1 MAAAAWQGSQF
12 DVLRARI
19 PDFLC
24 NPSGRRP
31 KALMTSPIVR
41 FAPSPTGKLH
51 IGNVRTAAINWL
63 FTKRHGGKFIL
74 RIDDTDIERSTKENE
89 TAIKQ
94 DLTWLGLIWDATF
107 NQSER
112 FADYDQAAAQLK
124 SKGLLYA
131 CYETEEELDRRR
143 KIAES
148 RGRPPVYDRAA
159 LKLTEAEKA
168 ALEASGRKAH
178 WRFLLSGDRVEWD
191 DLVRGHQGIDTSSLS
206 DPILIREDGSYLYTL
221 PSVVDDIRCA
231 ITHVVRGEDH
241 VTNSGAQIEIFR
253 ALNGKAPAMAHT
265 ALFVNKHGVKE
276 SKRDGAASME
286 NYRQDGIEPMAILS
300 LLAKLGTSDNVAR
313 APDARRAR
321 GRF

>member
-1 MAAAAWQGSQF
+1 
-12 DVLRARI
+12 
-19 PDFLC
+19 
-24 NPSGRRP
+24 
-31 KALMTSPIVR
+31 MTSPIVQ

-206 DPILIREDGSYLYTL
+206 DPDS
-221 PSVVDDIRCA
+221 
-231 ITHVVRGEDH
+231 H
-241 VTNSGAQIEIFR
+241 SGGW
-253 ALNGKAPAMAHT
+253 L
-265 ALFVNKHGVKE
+265 
-276 SKRDGAASME
+276 
-286 NYRQDGIEPMAILS
+286 LS
-300 LLAKLGTSDNVAR
+300 LHAAEC
-313 APDARRAR
+313 RR
-321 GRF
+321 